1 MRRGLH
7 HMEGNGACLSDFLKI
22 QKNICLEK
30 CKVDEKIVPT
40 FGHILKFLRFYFQF
54 ESRKIRFNSLQR
66 TCFFFHF
73 LDFFHSL
80 PCQYNTKDQILF
92 DTKEIH
98 ERKKSVYQ
106 SVNIHKLLQPTPFS
120 RVRKEPRA
128 RRPTPDAATTPL
140 RSRRKDDNS
149 RDESPASSS
158 GQQNPDRNRS
168 SVSANTNNRKIE
180 YGEGLRGEEW

>member
-1 MRRGLH
+1 MQMRRGLH

-40 FGHILKFLRFYFQF
+40 FGHILEFLWFYFQF

-66 TCFFFHF
+66 KSFFPIF

-80 PCQYNTKDQILF
+80 PCQHNTKDQILF

-98 ERKKSVYQ
+98 EIKKVFTSQ
-106 SVNIHKLLQPTPFS
+106 STSTSSCNPRPS
-120 RVRKEPRA
+120 AASGRNREPDA
-128 RRPTPDAATTPL
+128 RRSDDPFALPT
-140 RSRRKDDNS
+140 
-149 RDESPASSS
+149 
-158 GQQNPDRNRS
+158 
-168 SVSANTNNRKIE
+168 
-180 YGEGLRGEEW
+180 EGR

>member
-66 TCFFFHF
+66 TCFFSIF
-73 LDFFHSL
+73 LIFFT
-80 PCQYNTKDQILF
+80 PCLVSIILKTRYCSIRKRY
-92 DTKEIH
+92 TKE
-98 ERKKSVYQ
+98 KKVFTSQ
-106 SVNIHKLLQPTPFS
+106 STSTSSCN
-120 RVRKEPRA
+120 PRPSA
-128 RRPTPDAATTPL
+128 ASGRNREPDAATTPL